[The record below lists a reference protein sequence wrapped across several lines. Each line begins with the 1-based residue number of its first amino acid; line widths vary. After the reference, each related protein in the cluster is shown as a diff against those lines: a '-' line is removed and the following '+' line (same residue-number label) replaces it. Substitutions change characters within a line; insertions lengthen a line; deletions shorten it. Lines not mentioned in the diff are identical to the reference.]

1 MKKRFSLS
9 LLTVTMIGIGTAQAQ
24 KLSDYVVTTDTAE
37 YVSIYSPSRYTTF
50 ITMPFDFPLGGRVI
64 PQGTSIYPRKS
75 YILFNVGF
83 IASACYGSYWYDHF
97 SQNAAIVPFMKSCP
111 LASGGACYAMTDT
124 DDAGT
129 SVLVMEFQ
137 HLSHQNYSNP
147 DDFNYQ
153 LRLYEDGRVSVHFG
167 HMQSGQ
173 QNYDYNFFLVAG
185 LADSAERV
193 ILNGTWDS
201 PTAMLASFI
210 WQAQMSGFPDSGLV
224 VTLNPPPPCIS
235 PADLNI
241 SELTPYSGM
250 LTWPGSGRE
259 NALYAVQ
266 YDSIDFLP
274 GNENQHNYSLT
285 SDTSQAI
292 TLMPN
297 TRYYAYV
304 ATRCGSVTGQWQRLT
319 FLTPCIPMS
328 HTDLPF
334 TEDFQSY
341 TGNSVSSVDSTL
353 FVPGCWRRSNRNIT
367 VLEIVAS
374 QRQLSLPVYG
384 SSMSGMGDPVVL
396 AALPPIDIL
405 ADLEISFDV
414 SFSPSG
420 SGTRFEV
427 GVLDDAGDP
436 SSFVPVCS
444 IPNGTWVGRSVRLSS
459 YSGPGNMIA
468 MRFGVGYA
476 NYARA
481 LVDNI
486 NVHVVTSCPA
496 VDSLTIGNVTA
507 TSIRVG
513 WVDLDYVGHY
523 RVVYYPTGYPNLADS
538 VEVNTTRAIIT
549 GLTPETGYTVKVY
562 AFCPGFGVGSP
573 TTVTATTLPTCA
585 PPTAVQIASI
595 GGTSATV
602 RWVEPNEVG
611 AYHILCTGT
620 GYSLSDTVT
629 LDTSLMLTGLTP
641 STTYT
646 VTVRRLCTNPATG
659 LADSAT
665 AALATTFTTAPC
677 YPAALPWSEGFETW
691 AFETLNNC
699 WQGYATQSGQNLYS
713 SNFMA
718 HAGNRGL
725 YFRAVKNNSQGTH
738 YRTVA
743 VLPEFEVPVNRL
755 VVSFYVFSDDHGFE
769 IGVVSDAADTT
780 TFVAIDTV
788 RPSGTSWGYCE
799 YDFSNYTGSDAGVSP
814 YGRVAFRYSVRGSS
828 ASSNAIDD
836 ITVIRLPA
844 CPHPAA
850 VIIDSVTATS
860 ISLTVDDPDSA
871 GHYRAWVYSGEM
883 ATTGPGAGTLIDS
896 VDFEGNSYTVTGL
909 PHFPIYT
916 VSVAAICMADSSI
929 TAAVSATACGVVTHS
944 DLPYTE
950 NFDNSLNGC
959 TSFIDHS
966 DWQGDHITPAYYR
979 GTSGKSLYPTADNDS
994 VPFFFI
1000 LPRIDTTAR
1009 VALSFWSRC
1018 THHDFNKFTVGLMT
1032 DPSDTSTFTPVQTV
1046 YPTVDNDWEE
1056 IRVSLGY
1063 YAGSSLH
1070 PAIRFGAHGGEHAW
1084 TVNVDDITLIEDLSC
1099 LPPDSVTLLAVTDT
1113 TATLLVHD
1121 PRGAGHYRIRMAGD
1135 SVDYFSDTIL
1145 LTGLT
1150 HATDYTLSLSAVCT
1164 GGAATHP
1171 LSLSFVTACGV
1182 YTLPYF
1188 ENFNSTPSSRLP
1200 YCWQV
1205 VDTASVGPSVYS
1217 YNDRKY
1223 ILGSLNL
1230 SALSNRVTF
1239 ATPLFHVVDTDIFIT
1254 FHAQTGQS
1262 YYDNAQLRYLPLQY
1276 QVYYLDTLWD
1286 QPRLIRQ
1293 DTISS
1298 ASHDENWE
1306 QIHFSTPLIP
1316 SGTGSL
1322 LFAFLRDTATLF
1334 SHSFAFAFD
1343 SLSVVSVHHDPP
1355 CFPVRELQVDYV
1367 SITTAQAQWLRGN
1380 IETSWQM
1387 HLFGGIEDTLIHVGS
1402 DFGLDTVTVP
1412 LTGLQPGW
1420 NYSLAVRPICTDSLV
1435 EWSDTVTFTTASCPV
1450 PDNVVATQVTDHSIQ
1465 VEWNSPTNGPWQ
1477 VAYGYEGF
1485 TQGNGELGLM
1495 PVQAGGGH
1503 AAVTIFGLA
1512 PATAYDIY
1520 IRTLCD
1526 ENVHSLWS
1534 DKLTVTTTLNSQI
1547 SILKSQFSISPNP
1560 ANTHFTIHGIDTHGA
1575 YGVIIRDTH
1584 GRTLLN
1590 TQLSILNSQ
1599 ISIPNFPSGIYYVTV
1614 TTPTSTVTRKLT
1626 VVK

>member
-1 MKKRFSLS
+1 
-9 LLTVTMIGIGTAQAQ
+9 
-24 KLSDYVVTTDTAE
+24 
-37 YVSIYSPSRYTTF
+37 
-50 ITMPFDFPLGGRVI
+50 
-64 PQGTSIYPRKS
+64 
-75 YILFNVGF
+75 
-83 IASACYGSYWYDHF
+83 
-97 SQNAAIVPFMKSCP
+97 
-111 LASGGACYAMTDT
+111 
-124 DDAGT
+124 
-129 SVLVMEFQ
+129 
-137 HLSHQNYSNP
+137 
-147 DDFNYQ
+147 
-153 LRLYEDGRVSVHFG
+153 
-167 HMQSGQ
+167 
-173 QNYDYNFFLVAG
+173 
-185 LADSAERV
+185 
-193 ILNGTWDS
+193 
-201 PTAMLASFI
+201 
-210 WQAQMSGFPDSGLV
+210 
-224 VTLNPPPPCIS
+224 
-235 PADLNI
+235 
-241 SELTPYSGM
+241 
-250 LTWPGSGRE
+250 
-259 NALYAVQ
+259 
-266 YDSIDFLP
+266 
-274 GNENQHNYSLT
+274 
-285 SDTSQAI
+285 
-292 TLMPN
+292 
-297 TRYYAYV
+297 
-304 ATRCGSVTGQWQRLT
+304 
-319 FLTPCIPMS
+319 
-328 HTDLPF
+328 
-334 TEDFQSY
+334 
-341 TGNSVSSVDSTL
+341 
-353 FVPGCWRRSNRNIT
+353 
-367 VLEIVAS
+367 
-374 QRQLSLPVYG
+374 
-384 SSMSGMGDPVVL
+384 
-396 AALPPIDIL
+396 
-405 ADLEISFDV
+405 
-414 SFSPSG
+414 
-420 SGTRFEV
+420 
-427 GVLDDAGDP
+427 
-436 SSFVPVCS
+436 
-444 IPNGTWVGRSVRLSS
+444 
-459 YSGPGNMIA
+459 
-468 MRFGVGYA
+468 
-476 NYARA
+476 
-481 LVDNI
+481 
-486 NVHVVTSCPA
+486 
-496 VDSLTIGNVTA
+496 
-507 TSIRVG
+507 
-513 WVDLDYVGHY
+513 
-523 RVVYYPTGYPNLADS
+523 
-538 VEVNTTRAIIT
+538 
-549 GLTPETGYTVKVY
+549 
-562 AFCPGFGVGSP
+562 
-573 TTVTATTLPTCA
+573 
-585 PPTAVQIASI
+585 
-595 GGTSATV
+595 
-602 RWVEPNEVG
+602 
-611 AYHILCTGT
+611 
-620 GYSLSDTVT
+620 
-629 LDTSLMLTGLTP
+629 
-641 STTYT
+641 
-646 VTVRRLCTNPATG
+646 
-659 LADSAT
+659 
-665 AALATTFTTAPC
+665 
-677 YPAALPWSEGFETW
+677 
-691 AFETLNNC
+691 
-699 WQGYATQSGQNLYS
+699 
-713 SNFMA
+713 
-718 HAGNRGL
+718 
-725 YFRAVKNNSQGTH
+725 
-738 YRTVA
+738 
-743 VLPEFEVPVNRL
+743 
-755 VVSFYVFSDDHGFE
+755 
-769 IGVVSDAADTT
+769 
-780 TFVAIDTV
+780 
-788 RPSGTSWGYCE
+788 
-799 YDFSNYTGSDAGVSP
+799 
-814 YGRVAFRYSVRGSS
+814 
-828 ASSNAIDD
+828 
-836 ITVIRLPA
+836 
-844 CPHPAA
+844 
-850 VIIDSVTATS
+850 
-860 ISLTVDDPDSA
+860 
-871 GHYRAWVYSGEM
+871 
-883 ATTGPGAGTLIDS
+883 
-896 VDFEGNSYTVTGL
+896 
-909 PHFPIYT
+909 
-916 VSVAAICMADSSI
+916 MADPNR
-929 TAAVSATACGVVTHS
+929 AS
-944 DLPYTE
+944 D
-950 NFDNSLNGC
+950 
-959 TSFIDHS
+959 
-966 DWQGDHITPAYYR
+966 R
-979 GTSGKSLYPTADNDS
+979 
-994 VPFFFI
+994 
-1000 LPRIDTTAR
+1000 
-1009 VALSFWSRC
+1009 
-1018 THHDFNKFTVGLMT
+1018 
-1032 DPSDTSTFTPVQTV
+1032 
-1046 YPTVDNDWEE
+1046 
-1056 IRVSLGY
+1056 
-1063 YAGSSLH
+1063 
-1070 PAIRFGAHGGEHAW
+1070 
-1084 TVNVDDITLIEDLSC
+1084 
-1099 LPPDSVTLLAVTDT
+1099 
-1113 TATLLVHD
+1113 
-1121 PRGAGHYRIRMAGD
+1121 
-1135 SVDYFSDTIL
+1135 IL